1 MISVVNP
8 AKCIDQV
15 EDIFLQKILH
25 GPEGIGIGCG
35 IKIKRPAEEM
45 PGRIAQEKLAGRSGI
60 ATYPEENA

>member
-1 MISVVNP
+1 M
-8 AKCIDQV
+8 

-60 ATYPEENA
+60 ATYPEENT